1 MAATINQRL
10 QEFQDSPLALQAEFN
25 LSASACEPVTYDE
38 LLALEEGVQENL
50 FQQSLGYPARHGS
63 EALRHAISNR
73 YQGVTGEDVLVGSGV
88 DDSLYMLFSA
98 LVELGDRVV
107 VLTPAY
113 PPQLALPR
121 RMGAEIIPWQARSE
135 NDWLPDLDELRKLI
149 EPTTKL
155 VVTTFPQNPTG
166 FMPDRAFIQELV
178 EIVAAKDIIL
188 VSDEIYSCLPHDGL
202 NEPYRLV
209 EHYERAIS
217 IHGLSKT
224 FGLPG
229 LRVGW
234 MTSRDTPLMDRI
246 RDDARLFNCYVPA
259 PVDYL
264 ARHALRHEKTLL
276 ARNARIVQ
284 HNLVAAKAF
293 FARNSSLF
301 HWKPPMAGVL
311 SFPRWLGVGGTR
323 AMSQQLLEQ
332 ASLTLI
338 PSYCLEAGDE
348 HVRLSVSGR
357 NFDKGLARLEEY
369 LQTNLASN

>member
-1 MAATINQRL
+1 MAATIKQRL
-10 QEFQDSPLALQAEFN
+10 QEFQDSPLVLQAEFN
-25 LSASACEPVTYDE
+25 LSASACEPMTYDE

-50 FQQSLGYPARHGS
+50 FQQSLAYPARHGS

-98 LVELGDRVV
+98 LIEPGDRVV

-149 EPTTKL
+149 EPTTKM

-166 FMPDRAFIQELV
+166 FMPGSEFIRELV

-188 VSDEIYSCLPHDGL
+188 VSDEIYSCLPHDNQ

-209 EHYERAIS
+209 EHYEHALS

-234 MTSRDTPLMDRI
+234 MTSRDIPLMDRI
-246 RDDARLFNCYVPA
+246 RDDARLFNCYVPT

-264 ARHALRHEKTLL
+264 ARLALRHEKTLL

-284 HNLVAAKAF
+284 HNLDLAKAF

-301 HWKPPMAGVL
+301 QWKPPMAGVL
-311 SFPRWLGVGGTR
+311 SFPRWLGAGGTR
-323 AMSQQLLEQ
+323 AMSQQLLER
-332 ASLTLI
+332 ASVALI
-338 PSYCLEAGDE
+338 PSFCLEAGDD
-348 HVRLSVSGR
+348 HFRLSVSAR

-369 LQTNLASN
+369 LQTNMASN